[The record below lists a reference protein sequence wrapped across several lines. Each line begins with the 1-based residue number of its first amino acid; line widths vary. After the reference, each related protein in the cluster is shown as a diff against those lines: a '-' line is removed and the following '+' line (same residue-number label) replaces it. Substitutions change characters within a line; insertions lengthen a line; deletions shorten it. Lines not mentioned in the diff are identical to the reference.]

1 MIIFLK
7 ENDREVVSTFL
18 NKQVGGVEVF
28 YPSVTNHFLIEGD
41 KGSRV
46 FIPNCIDDVY
56 MVNGILCRSILS
68 VVKELTWWGEK

>member
-28 YPSVTNHFLIEGD
+28 YPSVTPFLVEGSE
-41 KGSRV
+41 GSKI
-46 FIPNCIDDVY
+46 FLPSSKEDVY
-56 MVNGILCRSILS
+56 MVNGILCRSVLS
-68 VVKELTWWGEK
+68 VVQELNINN

>member
-18 NKQVGGVEVF
+18 NKQVNKGEVF
-28 YPSVTNHFLIEGD
+28 YPSVTPFLVEGSE
-41 KGSRV
+41 GSKV
-46 FIPNCIDDVY
+46 FLPSSKEDVY

-68 VVKELTWWGEK
+68 VVKELKN

>member
-28 YPSVTNHFLIEGD
+28 YPSINGFVEGD
-41 KGSRV
+41 KGSV
-46 FIPNCIDDVY
+46 ISLPTNKEDVY
-56 MVNGILCRSILS
+56 MVNGILCRSILG
-68 VVKELTWWGEK
+68 VVKELKN